1 MFKCFL
7 LATFISALIFLVID
21 VIWLSF
27 ATKSF
32 YRPLIGDLLT
42 DKPVLWAAALF
53 YILYIIGISLV
64 VIQPCVYD
72 DTTTKSLYIGFIFG
86 LVAYGTYNLTNM
98 AVLKG
103 WSPTVAFVDMFWG
116 GFLTA
121 FSAGSGIFI
130 AKKLIHTS
138 Y

>member
-53 YILYIIGISLV
+53 YILY
-64 VIQPCVYD
+64 YR
-72 DTTTKSLYIGFIFG
+72 GFSSCNSTMH
-86 LVAYGTYNLTNM
+86 L
-98 AVLKG
+98 
-103 WSPTVAFVDMFWG
+103 
-116 GFLTA
+116 
-121 FSAGSGIFI
+121 
-130 AKKLIHTS
+130 
-138 Y
+138 